1 MCRRERCPTDTHFM
15 QNTERVVRRDGEI
28 GGWSTWTRGVAHRDC
43 SDKQRRKRMVNI
55 ETCQTSCKCQV
66 QSACARGKCRRASGV
81 DLWTTCSLRRP
92 RANTKHLSKLEF
104 QQNVDPVR
112 LWYIRVLFFF
122 ARGLRVRV
130 NYCINALLLLLL
142 IVKIRF

>member
-55 ETCQTSCKCQV
+55 ETCQTSCKWQV
-66 QSACARGKCRRASGV
+66 QSACARGKCRRASG
-81 DLWTTCSLRRP
+81 LMNNMLIEETTCEHK
-92 RANTKHLSKLEF
+92 AF
-104 QQNVDPVR
+104 
-112 LWYIRVLFFF
+112 
-122 ARGLRVRV
+122 
-130 NYCINALLLLLL
+130 
-142 IVKIRF
+142 VKIGISAKCGSCALVIYSRFVFFCPWLACEGELLHQCLIIVIINS

>member
-66 QSACARGKCRRASGV
+66 QSACARGKCRRASG
-81 DLWTTCSLRRP
+81 LMNNMLIEETTCEHKAFVKIGISEKCGSCALVIYSR
-92 RANTKHLSKLEF
+92 F
-104 QQNVDPVR
+104 V
-112 LWYIRVLFFF
+112 FF

-142 IVKIRF
+142 IVKISF

>member
-66 QSACARGKCRRASGV
+66 QSACARGKCRRASG
-81 DLWTTCSLRRP
+81 LMNNMLIEETTCEHK
-92 RANTKHLSKLEF
+92 AFVKNWNFSKMWILCACDIF
-104 QQNVDPVR
+104 AFC
-112 LWYIRVLFFF
+112 FFF

-142 IVKIRF
+142 IVKISF